1 MGAASC
7 ASLDALGD
15 LRQRARA
22 RWLGRGACHAGR
34 LGLTPN
40 KAQAAR
46 HHPFPVLCFWFAWG
60 GRGWHRRPVHVAP
73 CGGLAPRVLEST
85 PVPLCAKPWAPRP
98 AAEHRAAAAASCEGK
113 RRASHL

>member
-22 RWLGRGACHAGR
+22 RWLGRGARHAGR

-73 CGGLAPRVLEST
+73 CGGLAPPCPGEHPGAS
-85 PVPLCAKPWAPRP
+85 LCQTLGTTAR
-98 AAEHRAAAAASCEGK
+98 
-113 RRASHL
+113 RRAQGRRSGLL